1 VTYLNKARKLFLEFY
16 YHLRSQQVKSKG
28 SKGLE
33 IFFGFYL
40 FVVFG
45 FGIAWF

>member
-16 YHLRSQQVKSKG
+16 YHLRAQQVKSKG
-28 SKGLE
+28 SKG
-33 IFFGFYL
+33 FNL

-45 FGIAWF
+45 FGIASF